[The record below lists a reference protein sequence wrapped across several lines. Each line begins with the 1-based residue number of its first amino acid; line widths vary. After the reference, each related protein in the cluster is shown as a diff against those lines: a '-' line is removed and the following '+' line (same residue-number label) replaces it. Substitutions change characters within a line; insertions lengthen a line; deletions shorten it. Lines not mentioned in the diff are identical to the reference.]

1 MSYIKELHGQCRLAV
16 RKPYELQRSSFSL
29 YKLIRKE
36 LGLDL
41 VSFAQ
46 LLGIKRGALDYR
58 ERTKH
63 RYYTGELVGLK
74 QASGLSWQE
83 IGELL
88 EKAV

>member
-1 MSYIKELHGQCRLAV
+1 MAE
-16 RKPYELQRSSFSL
+16 
-29 YKLIRKE
+29 
-36 LGLDL
+36 
-41 VSFAQ
+41 
-46 LLGIKRGALDYR
+46 LLGISRGAVDYR

-74 QASGLSWQE
+74 QMTGLTWQE